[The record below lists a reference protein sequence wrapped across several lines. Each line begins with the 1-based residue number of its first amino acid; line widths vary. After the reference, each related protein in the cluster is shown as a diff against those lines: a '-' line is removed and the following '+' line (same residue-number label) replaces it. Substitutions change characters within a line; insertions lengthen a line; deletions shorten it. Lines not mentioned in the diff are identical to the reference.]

1 MKILAVD
8 DDPIILELL
17 QHFVSAMT
25 DHEIVTAEC
34 VTDALVVLGQQDR
47 PFDCF
52 LLDIQMPGTDGIE
65 FCKILRDTEGYQRT
79 PILMLTAMSEK
90 DHIDSAFHAGATDYI
105 TKPFEVNGLKGRLGL
120 VEQIAM
126 GARNKTGKIFAVN
139 AVRQGSEQIPM
150 EQMEVPLFLPF
161 TIGEVD
167 GVIENQAMENYVTQ
181 LSRRSLCGSVVMA
194 FTIREVADLH
204 DLLTPYDFTCAITD
218 VSEAISDC
226 LLPTQRLVSYSGNGT
241 YVCVVEGAKSI
252 NIDRLVDQINL
263 HIGAMGLSQSDGSA
277 LNIRVCAGRPSR
289 LVWRKGEEAVK
300 ALRQAH
306 ISAEENADRLAR
318 EVGSIWI
325 SAQGA

>member
-1 MKILAVD
+1 
-8 DDPIILELL
+8 
-17 QHFVSAMT
+17 
-25 DHEIVTAEC
+25 
-34 VTDALVVLGQQDR
+34 
-47 PFDCF
+47 
-52 LLDIQMPGTDGIE
+52 MPGTDGIE